1 MSSGMEETY
10 YEQDWPEKQII
21 GCGCALFGRGRVEME
36 QQREEMDNKTLE
48 ASESFEN

>member
-1 MSSGMEETY
+1 ML
-10 YEQDWPEKQII
+10 W
-21 GCGCALFGRGRVEME
+21 FGRVGVEME